1 MQETIMVLIFL
12 IVVLVA
18 IVVVFQL
25 LRRPKPAYDYRLR
38 KEVMTN
44 AEREC
49 FAVLLEIVSDKYHIF
64 PQIHLPTILD
74 YKTSDR
80 AKTFG
85 AFRHI
90 DEKSVDF
97 VLCEK
102 KTLAPKL
109 AIELDDWSHW
119 LPRRQDRDREV
130 ERILKGAGLPLLR
143 IEKIEIYDGQALLGK
158 IMHQIT
164 PESSQAS

>member
-1 MQETIMVLIFL
+1 MQEMNMVLIFL
-12 IVVLVA
+12 IIVLVA
-18 IVVVFQL
+18 IIIVFQL
-25 LRRPKPAYDYRLR
+25 LRRPKSVYDYRLR
-38 KEVMTN
+38 KEIMTN
-44 AEREC
+44 SEREC

-80 AKTFG
+80 SRTFG
-85 AFRHI
+85 AFKHI
-90 DEKSVDF
+90 NEKSVDF

-119 LPRRQDRDREV
+119 LSRRQDRDREV
-130 ERILKGAGLPLLR
+130 ERILKEAGLPLLR

-158 IMHQIT
+158 ITRQIT
-164 PESSQAS
+164 PELS